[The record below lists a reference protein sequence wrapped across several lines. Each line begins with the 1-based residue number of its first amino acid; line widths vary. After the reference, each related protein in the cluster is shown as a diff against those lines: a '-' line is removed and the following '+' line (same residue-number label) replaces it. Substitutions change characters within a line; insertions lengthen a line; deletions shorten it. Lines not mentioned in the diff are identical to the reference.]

1 MFIARALRLTMLCL
15 VLCVAQVQAQSAAPY
30 PSRPLKLVVPLT
42 PGTTT
47 DQVAREFADHMSR
60 KLGQPVVVDNRPGAG
75 GVIAAQAVAKSA
87 PDGYTI
93 LMINSQHAINP
104 AAYASMPYDTLR
116 DFTGIALIGD
126 APAVI
131 AVPTALGVRN
141 LAEFI
146 ALIKQRPGEINYGS
160 SGIGSQT
167 HLAGAYFATQAG
179 VVMTHVPYR
188 SSEVMTDLIT
198 NRIQSVFTPLAFVL
212 GQIREGKLQALAV
225 TGSERLSL
233 LRDVPTT
240 SEAGLPA
247 YQFTMWFGFVTPSK
261 VPAQI
266 VSQLARTMQAVLDE
280 PTIRQKFAEQGLT
293 PRFLMLSEFDAY
305 IKSEMDRLGPIVRAS
320 GVHEKLKEKR

>member
-1 MFIARALRLTMLCL
+1 MFIARAPCLTMLCL
-15 VLCVAQVQAQSAAPY
+15 ALCAIQVPAQEAAPY

-47 DQVAREFADHMSR
+47 DQVAREFADRMSR

-75 GVIAAQAVAKSA
+75 GIIAAQAVAKSA

-93 LMINSQHAINP
+93 LMVNSQHAINP

-131 AVPTALGVRN
+131 TVPTALGVRN

-146 ALIKQRPGEINYGS
+146 ALARQHPGAINYGS

-167 HLAGAYFATQAG
+167 HLAGAYFAAQAG

-188 SSEVMTDLIT
+188 SSEVITDLVT
-198 NRIQSVFTPLAFVL
+198 NRIQSVFTPSAFVL

-225 TGSERLSL
+225 AGHERLGL

-247 YQFTMWFGFVTPSK
+247 YQFAMWFGFVAPGK
-261 VPAQI
+261 VPAPI
-266 VSQLARTMQAVLDE
+266 VGQLARTMQAVLDE
-280 PTIRQKFAEQGLT
+280 PTLRQKFAEQGLT
-293 PRFLMLSEFDAY
+293 PRLLMLAEFDAY
-305 IKSEMDRLGPIVRAS
+305 IQSEMERLGPIVKAS
-320 GVHEKLKEKR
+320 GVHDKPREKR